1 MEPYQFP
8 MMADRCHFFGQQIP
22 RQPTARFFPYL
33 LDWAVCGFI
42 ILLVQLSIQT
52 TERLP
57 NKVSKENTRKEQT
70 KPQQMWGK
78 EEVERKK
85 ED

>member
-1 MEPYQFP
+1 M
-8 MMADRCHFFGQQIP
+8 
-22 RQPTARFFPYL
+22 
-33 LDWAVCGFI
+33 
-42 ILLVQLSIQT
+42 QLSIQT
-52 TERLP
+52 TESLQ
-57 NKVSKENTRKEQT
+57 NKVGKENTRKEQT